1 VITVT
6 DSGAVR
12 TVTINRPERRNAID
26 DAAVTQLREVV
37 RITGADPAVRAL
49 IVTGEGDVAFCAGSD
64 LKAAREMT
72 LAQRIAHARN
82 GQELMDELHAVPVLT
97 IAAVEG
103 WALGG
108 GLELALACDLIVA
121 AESGKFGLPEVQKA
135 TIPSWGGTHRL
146 TRAAGLATA
155 KNMLL
160 GGRIYSA
167 AEAHAAGW
175 VLAVVADGQA
185 HLQAAEVAALMCQ
198 ESSRDL
204 LATAKELLN
213 AGAIRD
219 PQASSAAELA
229 VEEALASQ
237 EGYGQPQGRSAT

>member
-1 VITVT
+1 MITVT

-37 RITGADPAVRAL
+37 RLTGADANVRAL

-64 LKAAREMT
+64 L
-72 LAQRIAHARN
+72 
-82 GQELMDELHAVPVLT
+82 
-97 IAAVEG
+97 
-103 WALGG
+103 
-108 GLELALACDLIVA
+108 
-121 AESGKFGLPEVQKA
+121 KA

-167 AEAHAAGW
+167 AEAHTAGW

-185 HLQAAEVAALMCQ
+185 QLQAAEVAASMCQ

-204 LATAKELLN
+204 MATAKELLN